1 MPPVSAQ
8 IKIETER
15 EWGQDVQERMSL
27 ILGTR
32 YSFVKEDADLCDA
45 GTKKRTHLL
54 VNVPVN
60 PQGLLPAMGWE

>member
-27 ILGTR
+27 ILRTR
-32 YSFVKEDADLCDA
+32 YSFVKEDADF
-45 GTKKRTHLL
+45 
-54 VNVPVN
+54 
-60 PQGLLPAMGWE
+60 M